1 MKVGGWE
8 EAEVGNVGGG
18 GRVGERGRGVLEGEQ
33 GIGKMVER
41 LTYTIRGREGHEDI
55 VTAIMVNSRREI
67 EQ

>member
-18 GRVGERGRGVLEGEQ
+18 GRVGKRGRGVLEGEQ

-41 LTYTIRGREGHEDI
+41 LTYTI
-55 VTAIMVNSRREI
+55 
-67 EQ
+67 